1 MNKTLVFHY
10 VSKTLLLGSSLFLVP
25 CLVSIVY
32 GEKDTA
38 LVFLI
43 TAICVAIVST
53 PLAIIRPKNKTMYAR
68 EGLVI
73 VAFLWLIFPLAASIP
88 FYISGEIP
96 HFADAVFESFSGFT
110 TTGATVVSDVEEMSK
125 GMLFFRSLTHWVG
138 GMGVLVLAVAILPSS
153 SNSMYLMQA
162 ECAGPQ
168 VGKIVPRGKNSALY
182 LYIIYGAL
190 TFVTFILLCI
200 GDMPVFDS
208 VCHAMGIAGT
218 GGFSVKNAGIAFYD
232 SPYIES
238 VVTVMMG
245 LFGVNFSLYYFLLIR
260 RFKDVFKNTEFKVY
274 VITMAVAAAVMAANI
289 YPIYRSVGISIR
301 HGIFQAVS
309 IMTSTGF
316 YTADYTLWPTLS
328 QMIIF
333 ILMCIGAC
341 AGSTGGGF
349 KVQRFIIMFKS
360 LVKTVKKTLHPKSVN
375 IVKSNDKTMDSSVV
389 HGVHNYLV
397 LYLGLSAISLLIVA
411 LDNMDFATTFTSI
424 AACINNMGPGFGAVG
439 PAANYSGF
447 SDLSKI
453 VLSVDM
459 LLGRLE
465 CFPIIIMLSPSVWRK
480 NF

>member
-1 MNKTLVFHY
+1 
-10 VSKTLLLGSSLFLVP
+10 
-25 CLVSIVY
+25 
-32 GEKDTA
+32 
-38 LVFLI
+38 
-43 TAICVAIVST
+43 
-53 PLAIIRPKNKTMYAR
+53 
-68 EGLVI
+68 
-73 VAFLWLIFPLAASIP
+73 
-88 FYISGEIP
+88 
-96 HFADAVFESFSGFT
+96 
-110 TTGATVVSDVEEMSK
+110 
-125 GMLFFRSLTHWVG
+125 
-138 GMGVLVLAVAILPSS
+138 
-153 SNSMYLMQA
+153 
-162 ECAGPQ
+162 
-168 VGKIVPRGKNSALY
+168 
-182 LYIIYGAL
+182 
-190 TFVTFILLCI
+190 
-200 GDMPVFDS
+200 
-208 VCHAMGIAGT
+208 
-218 GGFSVKNAGIAFYD
+218 
-232 SPYIES
+232 
-238 VVTVMMG
+238 
-245 LFGVNFSLYYFLLIR
+245 
-260 RFKDVFKNTEFKVY
+260 
-274 VITMAVAAAVMAANI
+274 MAVAAAVMAANI

-316 YTADYTLWPTLS
+316 YTADYTLWTTLS

>member
-73 VAFLWLIFPLAASIP
+73 VAFLWLIFPLAGSIP

-200 GDMPVFDS
+200 VDMPVFDS